1 MVYTHLK
8 LKLLDYG
15 CFEELINVSAWFVSY
30 IRHDLCLNDDVF
42 FFTHQGSLA
51 TIGVKFC
58 CRWLNNSRVL
68 FAYVLYNVIKC
79 KINSF
84 QHILNTQ

>member
-42 FFTHQGSLA
+42 FYSSRKPGYDWSKVLLPV
-51 TIGVKFC
+51 VK
-58 CRWLNNSRVL
+58 
-68 FAYVLYNVIKC
+68 
-79 KINSF
+79 
-84 QHILNTQ
+84 